1 MWSNLAWGAPSVPS
15 RIPVL
20 QFSDRCDRGTCSA
33 RALVITLHSG
43 RPLYWCAHHYAQVEA
58 HVARLK
64 VVDQRHTLR
73 DRSTPVSPRSEE
85 HPSELQSLM
94 RISYAVF
101 CLKKKKKHNERKT
114 GNEHRT
120 T

>member
-73 DRSTPVSPRSEE
+73 DRSTPVSPTFPGEKVDRSEE
-85 HPSELQSLM
+85 HTSELQSIM
-94 RISYAVF
+94 RNSF
-101 CLKKKKKHNERKT
+101 
-114 GNEHRT
+114 
-120 T
+120 